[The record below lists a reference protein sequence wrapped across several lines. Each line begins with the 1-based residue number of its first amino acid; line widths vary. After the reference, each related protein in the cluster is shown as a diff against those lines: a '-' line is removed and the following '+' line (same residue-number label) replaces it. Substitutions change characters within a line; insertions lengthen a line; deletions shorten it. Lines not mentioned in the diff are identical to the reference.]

1 MSEKT
6 FIAKFFGFIY
16 SINSKL
22 SESKYGEIIL
32 LSLIIVAILLN
43 KIIAFGLVVA
53 VLCSKC
59 MHKFDIFKKYIE
71 DIIDEDIDNI
81 TQEDIVENVK

>member
-16 SINSKL
+16 SINFKL
-22 SESKYGEIIL
+22 SESKYGDIIL
-32 LSLIIVAILLN
+32 LTSIVVAILLN
-43 KIIAFGLVVA
+43 KVIAFGLVAA

-59 MHKFDIFKKYIE
+59 MYKFGIFKKYIE
-71 DIIDEDIDNI
+71 DIIDEDIEVNAG
-81 TQEDIVENVK
+81 